1 MARDKMRQL
10 VKPSMILTFSLAKIT
25 KTAPKKAAAPKKV
38 APKKVAKK
46 AAAKKAVAKKWAFR
60 ILNSFLLW
68 F

>member
-10 VKPSMILTFSLAKIT
+10 AEPPMILTFSLAKVT
-25 KTAPKKAAAPKKV
+25 KTAVKKVAAPKKV
-38 APKKVAKK
+38 AAKKVAKK
-46 AAAKKAVAKKWAFR
+46 VAAKKAAVKKWAFR